1 MSSSVA
7 PGRSSAGTAA
17 GKRGTAKGA
26 RWALA
31 AALLGFFVMTLD
43 ALIVNVALPE
53 IGRDFGGG
61 MTGLQWVVDGYTLM
75 FAALLLSAGSVT
87 DRIGARQAFGA
98 GLVVFT
104 VASAACGLAPDLG
117 VLVIARLVQGA
128 GAAVIVPA
136 SLALIREAFP
146 ARRGAPGRSRCG
158 RWAARW
164 ARRPVRCWAVCSVS
178 SAGG

>member
-1 MSSSVA
+1 MSSPVA
-7 PGRSSAGTAA
+7 SAKPSADTAA
-17 GKRGTAKGA
+17 EQRGTVNGA

-53 IGRDFGGG
+53 IGRGFGGG

-104 VASAACGLAPDLG
+104 VP
-117 VLVIARLVQGA
+117 
-128 GAAVIVPA
+128 
-136 SLALIREAFP
+136 
-146 ARRGAPGRSRCG
+146 
-158 RWAARW
+158 
-164 ARRPVRCWAVCSVS
+164 RRPVVSRRIWACWSWRGWCRAREPR
-178 SAGG
+178 

>member
-7 PGRSSAGTAA
+7 SDKPSASADAAA
-17 GKRGTAKGA
+17 GQPRTANGA
-26 RWALA
+26 QWALA

-53 IGRDFGGG
+53 IGRGFGGG

-98 GLVVFT
+98 GLMVFT
-104 VASAACGLAPDLG
+104 VASAACGFAPNLG
-117 VLVIARLVQGA
+117 VLTGARLVQGA

-146 ARRGAPGRSRCG
+146 TRPGVPGRSRCG

-164 ARRPVRCWAVCSVS
+164 APRPGRCWAAC
-178 SAGG
+178 